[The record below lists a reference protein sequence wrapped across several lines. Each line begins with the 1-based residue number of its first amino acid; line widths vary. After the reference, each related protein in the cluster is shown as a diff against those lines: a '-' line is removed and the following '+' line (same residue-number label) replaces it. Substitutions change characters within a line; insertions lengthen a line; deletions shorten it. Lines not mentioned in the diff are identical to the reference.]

1 MDVRDLLRHIRDN
14 PSDRAV
20 ARDTSFDRRTVR
32 RYRIWA
38 EAQGLLTDPLPS
50 LEHLHAQLA
59 TTLPDPLPPQN
70 TSSVEPYRD
79 LVVALRDQHVEVA
92 AIWQRLKERGYTGS
106 YPSVHRF
113 VQRLEPS
120 TPDGTGRIER
130 APGEEAQVDFGY
142 AGKLF
147 DPATGLLR
155 RAWAFVMVLAWS
167 RHQFV
172 AFVFDQSV
180 PTWLDLH
187 RRAFAFFGGVPER
200 VVLDNLKAAIT
211 HACWHDPQVQQAYRE
226 CAEHYG
232 FRIAPCRPR
241 KPQHKG
247 KVEQG
252 GVHYVKRNF
261 LGGREPSSLEVAN
274 ADVHTWCLTTA
285 GLRTHGTTK
294 AVPLTRF
301 QEVEQ
306 ARLKP
311 VPTIPYDLAVW
322 AKLTLHRDCYV
333 VFEGSYYSA
342 PCRLIG
348 QQLTLRAGIQSVRLY
363 TDSFELVAT
372 HPRAEAPGERFTHPD
387 HLPPHKLPGLLRT
400 RTSCQADADA
410 VGPATSAVVAA
421 LLADPVLDR
430 LPVAGSLLNLAGRV
444 GASRLEAACARAL
457 HYGDASY
464 ATVRR
469 ILDQGLE
476 QEGCEREPTASTS
489 PPTTFVRTPEELVGH
504 LYAGASWN

>member
-1 MDVRDLLRHIRDN
+1 VH
-14 PSDRAV
+14 
-20 ARDTSFDRRTVR
+20 
-32 RYRIWA
+32 RYRTWA
-38 EAQGLLTDPLPS
+38 EAQGVLTDPLPS
-50 LEHLHAQLA
+50 LEELHLRLSA
-59 TTLPDPLPPQN
+59 TLPDPLPPQN

-79 LVVALRDQHVEVA
+79 LVVVLRDQNVEVA

-113 VQRLEPS
+113 VQRLDPR
-120 TPDGTGRIER
+120 PLDATGRVER
-130 APGEEAQVDFGY
+130 APAEEAQVDFGY

-155 RAWAFVMVLAWS
+155 RAWAFVMVLSWS

-180 PTWLDLH
+180 ATWLDLH

-241 KPQHKG
+241 TPEHKG

-274 ADVHTWCLTTA
+274 ADVRAWCLGTA

-301 QEVEQ
+301 REVEQ

-311 VPTIPYDLAVW
+311 LPATPYDLAVW

-333 VFEGSYYSA
+333 VFAGAYYSA

-348 QQLTLRAGIQSVRLY
+348 QKLLLRAGTTTVRLY
-363 TDSFELVAT
+363 TDTFELVAT
-372 HPRAEAPGERFTHPD
+372 HPRAHGPGERLTHPD
-387 HLPPHKLPGLLRT
+387 HLPPHKRAGLLRT
-400 RTSCQADADA
+400 RASCQADADGI
-410 VGPATSAVVAA
+410 GPATAEVVAG

-430 LPVAGSLLNLAGRV
+430 LPVAGSLLNLATRV

-457 HYGDASY
+457 RFSDPSY

-469 ILDQGLE
+469 ILEQGLE
-476 QEGCEREPTASTS
+476 QEACVPEPTAPSAS
-489 PPTTFVRTPEELVGH
+489 PTTFVRTPEELVGH
-504 LYAGASWN
+504 LYTGASWN